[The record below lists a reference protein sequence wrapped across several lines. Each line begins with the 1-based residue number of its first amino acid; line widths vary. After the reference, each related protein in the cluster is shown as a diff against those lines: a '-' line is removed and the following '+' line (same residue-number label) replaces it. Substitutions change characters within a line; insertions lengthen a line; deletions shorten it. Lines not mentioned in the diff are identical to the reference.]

1 MEFIISHLDFKFY
14 SMQQFLRRV
23 GSILLFSNKKDIK
36 CWELLWYLLIILIAW
51 SRYPLCT
58 VGTFNLIIFKI
69 FFIWLFS
76 YSSPDQSY
84 LNESFHRCKIN

>member
-36 CWELLWYLLIILIAW
+36 CWELLW
-51 SRYPLCT
+51 
-58 VGTFNLIIFKI
+58 
-69 FFIWLFS
+69 
-76 YSSPDQSY
+76 
-84 LNESFHRCKIN
+84 